1 MISISRLLNGKRKI
15 SRRRV
20 LKTMIVSYM
29 FVLLLPMIVGFFLY
43 EQVENVMENNAERSN
58 SAMLEQLRL
67 SMDSKLKEV
76 DILAKQIVFNS
87 KLAYLLNLNRNDS
100 SESYKQV
107 EFIRDYLSRYQS
119 FVSGFIY
126 DFYIHLQAGEVI
138 LKPGLR
144 TDSQSFYDK
153 YYRFKNMNIETW
165 KKEILGTYYN
175 GSYLPSEVLLQDPN
189 NGDGHPTEV
198 ITYVQSLPIHEV
210 SAIRGSLVILID
222 GEQIQ
227 EMFQQIE
234 TAYDSELYIIDR
246 NNKVIASSRSVS
258 ELSSQITSRLTS
270 TSGLF
275 KETLNDTDRMV
286 TFTES
291 KEAGWYYVS
300 VMPMDSF
307 MQRVTQIK
315 NMALLMFIISLV
327 IGGLIACWFA
337 YRQYSP
343 LKLVVDTILR
353 GKQVQSKPD
362 ANEYDFIL
370 QTIEGSFL
378 NERHLSERLFQ
389 QTPVVRAN
397 FLQKLIRGYI
407 DLDEVRKKE
416 ESSLSLMGIHF
427 ISDTFAVILVR
438 AADISQ
444 LFPEQSEQDW
454 TQIRF
459 IISNIGSDMAS
470 TLHQGFSVELER
482 DQVAILL
489 NFDEIDRSEADCF
502 LQDMARKLQD
512 ILVERFRLSVTIGVS
527 CVHQG
532 KSEIGG
538 AYLEAVAAL
547 DYEMFSGKET
557 ITHFGA
563 IRDFKHHY
571 YYPIDFEIQLVNHVK
586 SGDTENV
593 GKLLDKIYAM
603 NFSSVGLTPE
613 LGRCLFFNIISTFLK
628 IMNLTNTDHERLLG
642 PSFDPVKHI
651 FSCTTADQMHAETKR
666 LYDQLTRLFRTEH
679 SNHSKQLSEDI
690 MVFIDHH
697 LTDPGLG
704 LTMIADHFGMTPQ
717 YISSFFK
724 KINNFN
730 ITDHITRERINT
742 AKRLMKSSDMTN
754 AQLAQMVGYTNDVVF
769 IRAFKKLE
777 GVTPGKYRVS
787 ASGE

>member
-1 MISISRLLNGKRKI
+1 MISIPRLLTGKRKI

-20 LKTMIVSYM
+20 LKTMIISYM
-29 FVLLLPMIVGFFLY
+29 FILLLPMIVGFFLY
-43 EQVENVMENNAERSN
+43 ERIEKVMENNAERSN

-87 KLAYLLNLNRNDS
+87 KLAYLLNLNRYSS

-126 DFYIHLQAGEVI
+126 DFYIHMQAEEVI

-144 TDSQSFYDK
+144 TDAQSFYDK
-153 YYRFKNMNIETW
+153 YYRFKNMNFETW
-165 KKEILGTYYN
+165 KQTILGTYYN
-175 GSYLPSEVLLQDPN
+175 GTYLPSEALLQDPN
-189 NGDGHPTEV
+189 YGDGNPAEV
-198 ITYVQSLPIHEV
+198 ITYVQSLPIHEITD
-210 SAIRGSLVILID
+210 IRGSLVILID

-234 TAYDSELYIIDR
+234 TAYNSELYIVDR
-246 NNKVIASSRSVS
+246 NNTVIARSKSGS
-258 ELSSQITSRLTS
+258 ELSDKITAKLTS

-315 NMALLMFIISLV
+315 NMALSMFIISLV
-327 IGGLIACWFA
+327 IGGVIACWFA

-343 LKLVVDTILR
+343 LKLVVDAILR
-353 GKQVQSKPD
+353 GKQGHSKPES
-362 ANEYDFIL
+362 NEYDFIL
-370 QTIEGSFL
+370 QTIEGSFIKERDL
-378 NERHLSERLFQ
+378 NERLFQ
-389 QTPVVRAN
+389 QTPVIRAN
-397 FLQKLIRGYI
+397 FLLKLIRGYI
-407 DLDEVRKKE
+407 DPDDVWKKE

-427 ISDTFAVILVR
+427 LSDIFAVIMVR
-438 AADISQ
+438 TTDISRM
-444 LFPEQSEQDW
+444 FPERSERDW

-470 TLHQGFSVELER
+470 SIHQGFAVDLER
-482 DQVAILL
+482 DQVAILV
-489 NFDEIDRSEADCF
+489 NFHEVDHSEAGSF
-502 LQDMARKLQD
+502 LQDMARELQEV
-512 ILVERFRLSVTIGVS
+512 LTERFRLSVTIAVS
-527 CVHQG
+527 RVHQG
-532 KSEIGG
+532 NGEIGS
-538 AYLEAVAAL
+538 AYLEAMAAL
-547 DYEMFSGKET
+547 DYEMFSGREA
-557 ITHFGA
+557 IIHFGD
-563 IRDFKHHY
+563 IRDIKHHY
-571 YYPIDFEIQLVNHVK
+571 YYPIDFETQLVNHVK

-593 GKLLDKIYAM
+593 GKLLDNIYAM
-603 NFSSVGLTPE
+603 NISSAGLTPE

-628 IMNLTNTDHERLLG
+628 IMNLTNTDHEGLLG

-666 LYDQLTRLFRTEH
+666 LYDQLTCLFRTEH

-690 MVFIDHH
+690 MLFIDHNV
-697 LTDPGLG
+697 TDPGLG

-724 KINNFN
+724 KMNNCN
-730 ITDHITRERINT
+730 ITDHITRERINA
-742 AKRLMKSSDMTN
+742 AKRLMESSDMTN

-787 ASGE
+787 ASGD